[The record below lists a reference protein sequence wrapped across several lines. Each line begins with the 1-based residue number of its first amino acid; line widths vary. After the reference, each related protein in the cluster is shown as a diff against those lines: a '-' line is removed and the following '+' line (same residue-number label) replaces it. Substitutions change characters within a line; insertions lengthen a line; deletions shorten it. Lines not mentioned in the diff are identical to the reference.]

1 MTQTLDHARKPIF
14 FPPAMPLDPAGVIEA
29 PPFTALATIA
39 AAVHPDE
46 LLLFT
51 RRLIDSTKYRRR
63 QRRWAAVNQRRL
75 ELARLC
81 IDRILA
87 ERLADLDHD

>member
-14 FPPAMPLDPAGVIEA
+14 FPPAMPLDPAGLIQP
-29 PPFTALATIA
+29 PPFVDLAAIA

-46 LLLFT
+46 LLLFS
-51 RRLIDSTKYRRR
+51 RRLVDRARKRRR
-63 QRRWAAVNQRRL
+63 EPRYQILNRRRL

-81 IDRILA
+81 LDRIIAEGLA
-87 ERLADLDHD
+87 ELA